1 MSLGVCLPGGGAKG
15 AFQAVCWNHYI
26 IGDLKDMI
34 HMPAHQLEQ
43 SMDTTYTQKMWIK

>member
-1 MSLGVCLPGGGAKG
+1 MTIGVCLPGGGQRVP
-15 AFQAVCWNHYI
+15 FRLECWNHYI

-43 SMDTTYTQKMWIK
+43 SMDTTYTQEMWIK